1 MGREEYRVGQ
11 TIQIDL
17 TMNDDITGAGTVQ
30 VRYRKPSGTATSAAA
45 TVVNADI
52 GWIRYVL
59 PAASVDEYG
68 DWSVWAYA
76 VRSDGTVDI
85 GDTLIMRVNREG
97 Y

>member
-1 MGREEYRVGQ
+1 MEEYRVGQ

-17 TMNDDITGAGTVQ
+17 TMWDDITGAGVVQ
-30 VRYRKPSGTATSAAA
+30 VRYRKPSGTAVSVAA

-59 PAASVDEYG
+59 PAANVDEDG
-68 DWSVWAYA
+68 DWEVWAYA
-76 VRSDGTVDI
+76 VRADATVDI
-85 GDTLIMRVNREG
+85 GDTLIMRVKAEG